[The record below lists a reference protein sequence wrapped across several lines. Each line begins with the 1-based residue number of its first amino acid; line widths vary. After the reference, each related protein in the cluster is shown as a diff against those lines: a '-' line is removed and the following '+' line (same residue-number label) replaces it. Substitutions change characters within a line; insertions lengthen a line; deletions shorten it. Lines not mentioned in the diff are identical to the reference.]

1 MGDFPGRNFMPTRFV
16 YSVQSFL
23 KWKGR
28 NPGPL
33 DGDIG
38 PLTTAAWNLFLDSE
52 EERIATP
59 AISTP
64 ENSQSPPETPG
75 AQGAPISNPPARTL
89 GSAELIAAAKANV
102 GKLLTRNAP
111 GTDNGTLACAY
122 AVTHIVK
129 AAGFEIEYTLSTDD
143 LFAHLCASSHWQ
155 ETSLDTPG
163 SIIVSPTCSAMHG
176 HTGIIAESGLIYSNS
191 SARAEWEQNFTLESW
206 RTYYARCGYH
216 AFSPKGRSTQSA
228 EGTTPVS
235 EPKSPGAAIGFEAN
249 GSNAR
254 IRGRFSLSESQMEH
268 ICSAHPFSA
277 YARYG
282 PAIIAN
288 SNHYGI
294 NPLFVLADLVNQGV
308 NPAYN
313 NPWGISTDHYPHGPN
328 NSELGQPNDRVK
340 NGPRKFADSEWR
352 IAFDR
357 QFAVVES
364 GKAYTSANTIGEWAK
379 IDAPAGAEND
389 VHGTNSAEG
398 AEVGHLYNLV
408 VSRLT

>member
-1 MGDFPGRNFMPTRFV
+1 MPSRFV

-23 KWKGR
+23 KWKGLD
-28 NPGPL
+28 PGPI

-52 EERIATP
+52 EG
-59 AISTP
+59 S
-64 ENSQSPPETPG
+64 
-75 AQGAPISNPPARTL
+75 ISNPAIDTPKKSKSPAEAQTVETGALGPNRTL

-102 GKLLTRNAP
+102 GKFLTRNAP
-111 GTDNGTLACAY
+111 GTDNGHLACAY

-129 AAGFEIEYTLSTDD
+129 AAGFEIQYTLSTND
-143 LFAHLCASSHWQ
+143 LFAQLRASSHWQ

-176 HTGIIAESGLIYSNS
+176 HTGIIGESGLIYSNS
-191 SARAEWEQNFTLESW
+191 SDRAEWEQNFTLERW
-206 RTYYARCGYH
+206 RTFYARCGYH
-216 AFSPKGRSTQSA
+216 AFSPNGQHNQSA
-228 EGTTPVS
+228 EVTKPGS
-235 EPKSPGAAIGFEAN
+235 EPNISGAAIGFEAN
-249 GSNAR
+249 GSNAN

-282 PAIIAN
+282 SAIIAN

-294 NPLFVLADLVNQGV
+294 NPLFVLSDLVNQGV

-328 NSELGQPNDRVK
+328 GSELGQPNGRVK
-340 NGPRKFADSEWR
+340 NGPRKFSDSEWR

-357 QFAVVES
+357 QFAVVAN
-364 GKAYTSANTIGEWAK
+364 GRAYTSANTIGAWAK

-389 VHGTNSAEG
+389 VNGTNSAEG
-398 AEVGHLYNLV
+398 AEVGHLYNVL
-408 VSRLT
+408 VSRLASA

>member
-1 MGDFPGRNFMPTRFV
+1 MPSRFV

-23 KWKGR
+23 KWKGN

-38 PLTTAAWNLFLDSE
+38 PLTTAAWNLFLDAE
-52 EERIATP
+52 EARIATV
-59 AISTP
+59 AIGT
-64 ENSQSPPETPG
+64 
-75 AQGAPISNPPARTL
+75 
-89 GSAELIAAAKANV
+89 AEKAK
-102 GKLLTRNAP
+102 
-111 GTDNGTLACAY
+111 
-122 AVTHIVK
+122 
-129 AAGFEIEYTLSTDD
+129 
-143 LFAHLCASSHWQ
+143 SS
-155 ETSLDTPG
+155 
-163 SIIVSPTCSAMHG
+163 
-176 HTGIIAESGLIYSNS
+176 
-191 SARAEWEQNFTLESW
+191 
-206 RTYYARCGYH
+206 
-216 AFSPKGRSTQSA
+216 
-228 EGTTPVS
+228 
-235 EPKSPGAAIGFEAN
+235 GAAIGFEAN
-249 GSNAR
+249 GSNAK

-268 ICSAHPFSA
+268 ICSVHPFSA

-288 SNHYGI
+288 ANQFGI

-328 NSELGQPNDRVK
+328 GSELGEPNGRVK
-340 NGPRKFADSEWR
+340 NGPRKFSDAEWR

-364 GKAYTSANTIGEWAK
+364 GKAYSSANTIGEWAK

-389 VHGTNSAEG
+389 VHGTNSDEG
-398 AEVGHLYNLV
+398 AEVGHLYNVL